1 MKVAIAAPYSWPE
14 VRRGGERYLHDLA
27 WWLREAGHDVRIV
40 AGTQLGSR
48 VDEVDGI
55 VVHRRRYRAFPSI
68 PVPPHWTPPET
79 LGAVVW
85 PWLVRN
91 RTDLVIALTPTAAI
105 AARAA
110 GHRVVF
116 TFLGRPRREWW
127 ALHPAEGHYFRLAMR
142 CSHATTVL
150 STPAADVAE
159 ELTGRRPVVLPPG
172 IRLDRFPREVERS
185 PHPLVL
191 FASACD
197 ERGKGLEILFQA
209 FDQLLVVIPKAR
221 LRLIGPG
228 DHRWALDELPSSAA
242 HRVRGALETPGVG
255 LINDVP
261 NEYARAHTTAMP
273 SRGEAFGLVVLES
286 LACGT
291 PSVGSAAEGVLDVL
305 TGCSQAR
312 LVPYGD
318 VAALT
323 RALAETIALAQH
335 SDTASDAR
343 AHAAAWDWSRVG
355 PEHLA
360 LYEEIGSS
368 HTGLRRG
375 PGQLRRPEL
384 ASSVIGRTR

>member
-1 MKVAIAAPYSWPE
+1 VAIAAPYSWPE

-27 WWLREAGHDVRIV
+27 WLLREAGHDVRIV
-40 AGTQLGSR
+40 AGTQLSSR
-48 VDEVDGI
+48 VDQVDGI

-68 PVPPHWTPPET
+68 PVPQQWTPPET

-127 ALHPAEGHYFRLAMR
+127 TLHPAERHYFRWAMR
-142 CSHATTVL
+142 CSHVTTVL
-150 STPAADVAE
+150 STPAANVAE
-159 ELTGRRPVVLPPG
+159 ELIERRPVVLPPG
-172 IRLDRFPREVERS
+172 IRLDRFPCEIERS
-185 PHPLVL
+185 PYPVVL
-191 FASACD
+191 FASSCD
-197 ERGKGLEILFQA
+197 ERGKGLEVLFQA
-209 FDQLLVVIPKAR
+209 FDQLLGVIPRAR

-228 DHRWALDELPSSAA
+228 DYAWALDTLPSSAA
-242 HRVRGALETPGVG
+242 SRVRCALETPGVG

-261 NEYARAHTTAMP
+261 HEYARAHTTAMP
-273 SRGEAFGLVVLES
+273 SRGEAFGLVMLES

-291 PSVGSAAEGVLDVL
+291 PCVGSAEEGVLDLL
-305 TGCSQAR
+305 TGCAQAR

-318 VAALT
+318 VVGLT
-323 RALAETIALAQH
+323 RALAETIALAQR
-335 SDTASDAR
+335 SNTAAGAR
-343 AHAAAWDWSRVG
+343 AHAAAWDWSKRG

-360 LYEEIGSS
+360 LYEEVGSS
-368 HTGLRRG
+368 HAGLRRSLG
-375 PGQLRRPEL
+375 RMRRS
-384 ASSVIGRTR
+384 ASACMVIDRSR